1 MNFKKVNFENSLSI
15 IVPLHN
21 KELNIE
27 STLSFLIDNVYSSE
41 LEIIVVENESTDNSK
56 NIALKFIENINSD
69 HNVKLIESK
78 KGLGSA
84 LIKGFEESQ
93 FEWIY
98 FVPAD
103 ASFGNSELDYV
114 VKNNLYKNFELFIG
128 SKGHPESKIN
138 RSLSRKFYSIVF
150 NLILKIVFEVP
161 FKDTQGTLL
170 FRASILKDISILQSK
185 EFLITSEIII
195 KSFYKNKRILEIP
208 IIDMNVD
215 TTSTVNPISDGFK
228 MIFDLIKLKLYFLKN

>member
-1 MNFKKVNFENSLSI
+1 M
-15 IVPLHN
+15 
-21 KELNIE
+21 
-27 STLSFLIDNVYSSE
+27 
-41 LEIIVVENESTDNSK
+41 
-56 NIALKFIENINSD
+56 
-69 HNVKLIESK
+69 
-78 KGLGSA
+78 
-84 LIKGFEESQ
+84 
-93 FEWIY
+93 
-98 FVPAD
+98 
-103 ASFGNSELDYV
+103 
-114 VKNNLYKNFELFIG
+114 
-128 SKGHPESKIN
+128 
-138 RSLSRKFYSIVF
+138 
-150 NLILKIVFEVP
+150 ILKIVFEVP